1 MASGR
6 YQMRA
11 TDDGRQRQY
20 DPWYTSGIA
29 GNRDAVMS
37 ISFKIR
43 LRSFDV
49 EGEGTVATKS
59 EAHVAVGVDET
70 G

>member
-1 MASGR
+1 MLENC
-6 YQMRA
+6 
-11 TDDGRQRQY
+11 
-20 DPWYTSGIA
+20 WYFLWYG
-29 GNRDAVMS
+29 
-37 ISFKIR
+37 
-43 LRSFDV
+43 FDV